1 MQEIAPALETEAQEL
16 ISVHGR
22 RVMQILV
29 DRAVQLIRDDAAEE
43 ALQTLGQLIVVVDIL
58 LIEDGLRQAA
68 AGQK

>member
-1 MQEIAPALETEAQEL
+1 
-16 ISVHGR
+16 
-22 RVMQILV
+22 MQILV

-43 ALQTLGQLIVVVDIL
+43 ALQTLGQLIVVVDTL